1 MIKKVIITTLIAG
14 TLGVLLYLFFPKELN
29 GTTTTTNL
37 SDLPDIYL
45 LGVQI
50 KAFNTT
56 GKIAYELRAEEIE
69 QFSTLHKML
78 FKGLNIHVERE
89 NGETWHMNAHE
100 GSVQPGPDQPTEI
113 LEPIQLLGAVHV
125 YSGAVENP
133 EYSFRGANVIY
144 DPRDNT
150 IYSNEPNSV
159 KAGESTYNA
168 DGFQFNLAT
177 KQLKLRSEPSNQ
189 VDIQYESNEAE

>member
-1 MIKKVIITTLIAG
+1 MTKKVITTTLIAG
-14 TLGVLLYLFFPKELN
+14 TLGVLLYLLFPKEFH
-29 GTTTTTNL
+29 GTTTTNL
-37 SDLPDIYL
+37 SDVPDIYL
-45 LGVQI
+45 RGVQI
-50 KAFNTT
+50 QAFDTH

-78 FKGLNIHVERE
+78 FKGLNIQVERD
-89 NGETWHMNAHE
+89 NGETWYMNAHE
-100 GSVQPGPDQPTEI
+100 GSVQPGPDRPTKI
-113 LEPIQLLGAVHV
+113 LEPIHLLGVVHV

-150 IYSNEPNSV
+150 IRSNEPNSV
-159 KAGESTYNA
+159 KAGDSTYNA
-168 DGFQFNLAT
+168 DGFKFDLTT

-189 VDIQYESNEAE
+189 VDIQYESNDTE